1 MIAVV
6 LVGGLGTR
14 LRPLTNSVPKAMLPI
29 ANRPFLERQ
38 LDHLTAH
45 GIDRVILACG
55 YQPDLIREHFG
66 DRLEYVVEAEPL
78 GTGGAIAH
86 AASGI
91 TEPFVACNGDVLTDL
106 DLTALVAQH
115 RARGASAT
123 LALHTVD
130 DPSRYGVVVTEPDG
144 EVTAFVEKPQG
155 PPPAMTINAGTYV
168 LDPGVLAAVAAGRE
182 VSIERELFPRL
193 VGHGLFAF
201 AQGCRW
207 IDIGTPA
214 SYLQA
219 NLDCIGADSLVDASA
234 SIAATA
240 VISRSVVGAGAE
252 IGAGAQVS
260 GSVVLPEGR
269 VPAGA
274 IVENAVINEQGA
286 VW

>member
-14 LRPLTNSVPKAMLPI
+14 LRPLTDSVPKAMLPI
-29 ANRPFLERQ
+29 GNRPFLERQ
-38 LDHLTAH
+38 IDHLTEH

-55 YQPDLIREHFG
+55 YQPDLIQAHFG
-66 DRLEYVVEAEPL
+66 DRLEYVVESEPL

-86 AASGI
+86 AAAGI

-115 RARGASAT
+115 RAHGARAT

-130 DPSRYGVVVTEPDG
+130 DPSRYGVVVTRADG

-155 PPPAMTINAGTYV
+155 AAPAATINAGTYV
-168 LDPGVLAAVAAGRE
+168 LDPDVLGGVAAGRE
-182 VSIERELFPRL
+182 VSIEREVFPQL
-193 VGHGLFAF
+193 VAHGLFGF
-201 AQGCRW
+201 AQDCRW

-214 SYLQA
+214 SYLEA
-219 NLDCIGADSLVDASA
+219 NLECIEAESLIDPSA
-234 SIAATA
+234 SVSPGA
-240 VISRSVVGAGAE
+240 VI
-252 IGAGAQVS
+252 S
-260 GSVVLPEGR
+260 GSVVGVGAVIGDGAHVSRSVILPEGR
-269 VPAGA
+269 VPPGA
-274 IVENAVINEQGA
+274 IVENAVINEQGT